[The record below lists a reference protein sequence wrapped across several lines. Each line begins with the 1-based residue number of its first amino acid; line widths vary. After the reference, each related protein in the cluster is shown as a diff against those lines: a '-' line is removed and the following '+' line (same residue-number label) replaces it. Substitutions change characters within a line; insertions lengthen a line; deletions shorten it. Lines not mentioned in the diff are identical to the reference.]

1 MSKISKVILSFL
13 FLALLLTGCLN
24 SDDAI
29 VVSGTQP
36 GQLPVNLDTV
46 KQQIIEYRD
55 SGNWGRELDAA
66 EDKGVALLRA
76 AYNQNDTQAVVFDID
91 ETTLDNYEN
100 LKADKFAVVNE
111 SSTAWIISGKAPAIR
126 GSKKIY
132 DEAVSK
138 GIYVF
143 FITGRAES
151 LRTATENNL
160 NLAGYTK
167 YEKMIM
173 HDKTGETA
181 LVYKTAARAV
191 VERSGYRIILS
202 VGDQDSDLLGGYTL
216 NILKLPNPMYILY

>member
-1 MSKISKVILSFL
+1 M
-13 FLALLLTGCLN
+13 T
-24 SDDAI
+24 
-29 VVSGTQP
+29 
-36 GQLPVNLDTV
+36 
-46 KQQIIEYRD
+46 
-55 SGNWGRELDAA
+55 
-66 EDKGVALLRA
+66 
-76 AYNQNDTQAVVFDID
+76 
-91 ETTLDNYEN
+91 
-100 LKADKFAVVNE
+100 
-111 SSTAWIISGKAPAIR
+111 SGKAPAIK

-151 LRTATENNL
+151 LRAATENNL

-181 LVYKTAARAV
+181 LVYKTAARAA

-202 VGDQDSDLLGGYTL
+202 VGDQESDLLGGYTL
-216 NILKLPNPMYILY
+216 NTLKLPNPMYILY